1 MGWCTM
7 RAVSESCCTAGNQ
20 VHVSRCHHSAIT
32 GTCTFSSCTLCRWR
46 LSRRRA
52 RQGRHAWRPFQEHLV
67 HGHGA
72 ALLLP
77 VGVFVAPR
85 RGDCREEHREQRR
98 EQRLNT
104 LRGARHAELSA
115 CRQATVSERQ
125 AITTNPPRAPR
136 RGGGS
141 GNVAAARVALSDYA
155 CVFVTDDRL
164 RDVITGWSCSEC

>member
-1 MGWCTM
+1 MAGW
-7 RAVSESCCTAGNQ
+7 
-20 VHVSRCHHSAIT
+20 
-32 GTCTFSSCTLCRWR
+32 
-46 LSRRRA
+46 RRA

-104 LRGARHAELSA
+104 LRGARHSELSA

-155 CVFVTDDRL
+155 CVFVTDDRV
-164 RDVITGWSCSEC
+164 RDVITGCMVLF